1 MERRGFWRVGL
12 GGQAEPEATMAGR
25 EPAPQNDT
33 DSRGVCP
40 QATTGD
46 QDEFA
51 GVIARLPVS

>member
-1 MERRGFWRVGL
+1 
-12 GGQAEPEATMAGR
+12 MAGR

-40 QATTGD
+40 QPEPPATTGG

-51 GVIARLPVS
+51 GVIARPLVP